1 MNTTAVRTRPARSL
15 PPRTLSVL
23 LIVPD
28 TTLNRCKCALAS
40 FGLEAD
46 WLPPAQEWQ
55 SWSDN
60 RTNLWYLTWPGSPDA
75 DGRPTQFDFAQRNDV
90 ASMPSALMGSLL
102 RNVEVVCVFVRA
114 RDIHSP
120 FCPVVES
127 SIRMAVKA
135 GLPTVLYTVMDE
147 LFAAHEFIGADAS
160 TGMRSWAQL
169 PASALADARTDRYL
183 ERSAP
188 LVQALGAKLVGLD
201 ASAELPSGQIDWQS
215 VWSAR
220 TILALKARRHQPQDV
235 HALLNLL
242 AQSGIHRA

>member
-1 MNTTAVRTRPARSL
+1 MNTTADRTRPARTL

-23 LIVPD
+23 FIVPD
-28 TTLNRCKCALAS
+28 TTLNRCQCALAS
-40 FGLEAD
+40 YGLEAG

-90 ASMPSALMGSLL
+90 ASLPSAAAGSLL
-102 RNVEVVCVFVRA
+102 RQVEAVCVFVRA
-114 RDIHSP
+114 RDNHLP
-120 FCPVVES
+120 FDPLVES
-127 SIRMAVKA
+127 SIRLAVKA
-135 GLPTVLYTVMDE
+135 GLPTVLYTVVDD
-147 LFAAHEFIGADAS
+147 LFAAHDFIGADAA
-160 TGMRSWAQL
+160 TGTRPWAQL
-169 PASALADARTDRYL
+169 PASALADIRTDQYL
-183 ERSAP
+183 ARSAP
-188 LVQALGAKLVGLD
+188 LVQAMEANLVGLD
-201 ASAELPSGQIDWQS
+201 AAADLQSGQIDWQS

-242 AQSGIHRA
+242 AQLGIHR